1 MFFSSHSV
9 LRQAAVIICSLVMLP
24 SFHSMLRLAAVI
36 ICSLVIFSSFH
47 SMLRQAAVIICS
59 LVMCSLIPSILR
71 HTAKHEMFF
80 HCVFCGTM
88 FFFPSNAQVNNS
100 HYVFFGDPSV
110 YDWDDDDG
118 TKAAHNWDRDGSLT
132 GTPNTYIV
140 RNRPF
145 FTGPECLY
153 RPDWHMSVC
162 PYRYIKVGAV
172 LYRGLY
178 NLVLFTLE
186 WAQIRSCWHCH
197 Y

>member
-1 MFFSSHSV
+1 MD
-9 LRQAAVIICSLVMLP
+9 
-24 SFHSMLRLAAVI
+24 
-36 ICSLVIFSSFH
+36 
-47 SMLRQAAVIICS
+47 
-59 LVMCSLIPSILR
+59 
-71 HTAKHEMFF
+71 
-80 HCVFCGTM
+80 
-88 FFFPSNAQVNNS
+88 NS
-100 HYVFFGDPSV
+100 HYVFFGNSSLF
-110 YDWDDDDG
+110 DWDDEDG
-118 TKAAHNWDRDGSLT
+118 TKANHNWDRDGSLT
-132 GTPNTYIV
+132 GTPDTYIV

-178 NLVLFTLE
+178 NLVLFMLE